1 MELRVL
7 RYFLVVA
14 QEGNITN
21 AAALLHVGQPTLSRQ
36 LKELEQELG
45 QKLFVRQAHG
55 IRLTGEGQ
63 LLRQYAQEMTA
74 ISHKIDRDF
83 EALRTKPL
91 GDIYV
96 GGIDVSLV
104 SGVRLMCALRE
115 ERPDL
120 IIHYRSCCSSDALE
134 LLDRG
139 LIDFA
144 VVSQQARVSQYE
156 TLRVTPPYRWVAVM
170 RRDNP
175 LSQKATVSAEDLETC
190 PLLMYDQALKTPFD
204 LNNLAAWFGGDFS
217 RLNVVATSNLTAA
230 LYCFA
235 LEGMGV
241 LLTWEDFMP
250 LRENEMAVVPL
261 DPVIEAWGVLVW
273 HKDRPLS
280 PAAACALDMAR
291 AKARTLRQQ

>member
-7 RYFLVVA
+7 KYFLMVA

-21 AAALLHVGQPTLSRQ
+21 AASRLHIGQPTLSRQ

-55 IRLTGEGQ
+55 VRLTGEGQ

-74 ISHKIDRDF
+74 ISDKIDHDF
-83 EALRTKPL
+83 AALRTKPL

-104 SGVRLMCALRE
+104 SGVKLMCTLRE

-139 LIDFA
+139 LLDFA

-170 RRDNP
+170 RHDNP
-175 LSQKATVSAEDLETC
+175 LAQKASVSVQDLEGS
-190 PLLMYDQALKTPFD
+190 PLLMYDQALKTPHD
-204 LNNLAAWFGGDFS
+204 LNNLAQWFGEDFS
-217 RLNVVATSNLTAA
+217 RLNVVATSNLSVA

-235 LEGMGV
+235 SEGMGV
-241 LLTWEDFMP
+241 LLTWENSMNITNHD
-250 LRENEMAVVPL
+250 LASVPL
-261 DPVIEAWGVLVW
+261 EPTIEAWAQLVW
-273 HKDRPLS
+273 RKDRPLS
-280 PAAACALDMAR
+280 PAAACALDIAR
-291 AKARTLRQQ
+291 AKVRGRHLQ

>member
-7 RYFLVVA
+7 RYFLTVA

-21 AAALLHVGQPTLSRQ
+21 AATRLHVGQPTLSRQ

-63 LLRQYAQEMTA
+63 LLRQYAQEMVE
-74 ISHKIDRDF
+74 ISDKIDHDF
-83 EALRTKPL
+83 TALRTKPL

-96 GGIDVSLV
+96 GGIDASLV
-104 SGVRLMCALRE
+104 SGAKLMCILRE

-120 IIHYRSCCSSDALE
+120 IIHFRSCCSSDALE

-139 LIDFA
+139 LLDFA
-144 VVSQQARVSQYE
+144 IVSQLARVAQYE
-156 TLRVTPPYRWVAVM
+156 TLRIAAACRWAAVM

-175 LSQKATVSAEDLETC
+175 LAQKATVTAQDLERS
-190 PLLMYDQALKTPFD
+190 PLLMHDQALRAPHD
-204 LNNLAAWFGGDFS
+204 LNNLAQWFGGDFS
-217 RLNVVATSNLTAA
+217 HLNVVATSNLSAA
-230 LYCFA
+230 LYSFA
-235 LEGMGV
+235 GEGMGV
-241 LLTWEDFMP
+241 LLTWGSPM
-250 LRENEMAVVPL
+250 NTKNYNIVSVPL
-261 DPVIEAWGVLVW
+261 EPTIEAWALLVW

-280 PAAACALDMAR
+280 PAAACALDIAR
-291 AKARTLRQQ
+291 AKMRGRNLK